1 MGKTSHFSG
10 RARATLGAFITLVL
24 LLAVPQIASAHA
36 RMLRSSPPDGA
47 TVNIT
52 PDKIELWFN
61 ELLENKFN
69 SVQVFLASDFN
80 AKTRTNLVLGNP
92 KVDPK
97 DRTHITIDVK
107 TLAPGEYFVEWRVL
121 SLDGHSA
128 PGRFAFHVA
137 ATK

>member
-1 MGKTSHFSG
+1 
-10 RARATLGAFITLVL
+10 
-24 LLAVPQIASAHA
+24 
-36 RMLRSSPPDGA
+36 MLRSSPPDGA

>member
-1 MGKTSHFSG
+1 MGKTVHFSG
-10 RARATLGAFITLVL
+10 RACATLGAFITFAL
-24 LLAVPQIASAHA
+24 LLAAPQIASAHA
-36 RMLRSSPPDGA
+36 RMLRSSPSDGA
-47 TVNIT
+47 TVTVT

-69 SVQVFLASDFN
+69 SVAVFPASELN
-80 AKTRTNLVLGNP
+80 AKDRTNLVAGKP
-92 KVDPK
+92 TVDPK
-97 DRTHITIDVK
+97 DRTHLTIDLK

-137 ATK
+137 APK